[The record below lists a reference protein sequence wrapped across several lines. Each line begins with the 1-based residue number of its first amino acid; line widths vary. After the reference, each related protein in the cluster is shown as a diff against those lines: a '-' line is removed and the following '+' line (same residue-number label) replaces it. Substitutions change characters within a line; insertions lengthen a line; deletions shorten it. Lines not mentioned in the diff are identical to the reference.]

1 MSSNTYEVI
10 LIAEDSLG
18 CIDTSLISFTIQ
30 EDFVVYVPNTFTLDV
45 NNVNELFIPVFS
57 DINDVKQYELLI
69 FDRWGELIWRSTDKY
84 TPWDGIY
91 KGKKCQDGI
100 YTWKLTYTREN
111 NYIAILVGHV
121 NLLR

>member
-1 MSSNTYEVI
+1 
-10 LIAEDSLG
+10 
-18 CIDTSLISFTIQ
+18 
-30 EDFVVYVPNTFTLDV
+30 VPNTFTLD
-45 NNVNELFIPVFS
+45 NNNANEVFIPVFS

-84 TPWDGIY
+84 TPGDGIY
-91 KGKKCQDGI
+91 TGKKCQDGI